1 MISKELL
8 SEVLDLKK
16 EVMSIAIRENNIIP
30 CNQGIPIA
38 TPINIYELAH
48 KCKEWALKSSYQ
60 LHSAM
65 RNGNLP
71 IVVLIDEQDV
81 LRHYF
86 KADTEPEVIF
96 KACEW
101 LLENKTEKDY
111 NENN

>member
-1 MISKELL
+1 MISEELL
-8 SEVLDLKK
+8 SEVLGIKK

-48 KCKEWALKSSYQ
+48 RCKEWALKSGYQ

-65 RNGNLP
+65 RNGAFS
-71 IVVLIDEQDV
+71 ICILIYEEDGSKQ
-81 LRHYF
+81 HF
-86 KADTEPEVIF
+86 KSVTEPEAIF

-101 LLENKTEKDY
+101 LLENLKD
-111 NENN
+111 